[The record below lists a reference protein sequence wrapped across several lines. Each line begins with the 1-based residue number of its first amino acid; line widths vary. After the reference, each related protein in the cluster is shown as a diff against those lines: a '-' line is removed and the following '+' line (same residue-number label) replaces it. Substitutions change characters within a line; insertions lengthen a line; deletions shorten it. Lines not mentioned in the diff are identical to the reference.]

1 MTPLCCLSDLA
12 NDSCQKEQKT
22 KNINGDYLV
31 TSSKPKANP
40 YSLILI
46 FNILTIKNESHHYRT
61 SSTTFYTFS
70 RPDMLLK
77 EKHRSPFRHKQSCV
91 AVLDRLDT
99 NKKGNFGQRGWS
111 PDCFVSEI
119 YPIWGQSR
127 KQLCHRLFLRTPET
141 MFVDLYK
148 IGSRT
153 AFLTRIQWGTL
164 RSDDSDGNENSK
176 KARSNR

>member
-1 MTPLCCLSDLA
+1 M
-12 NDSCQKEQKT
+12 
-22 KNINGDYLV
+22 
-31 TSSKPKANP
+31 
-40 YSLILI
+40 
-46 FNILTIKNESHHYRT
+46 SHIIT
-61 SSTTFYTFS
+61 G
-70 RPDMLLK
+70 RPQRPFTRFPDPICYKK

-127 KQLCHRLFLRTPET
+127 KQLCHRLLLRTPET

-164 RSDDSDGNENSK
+164 RSDDSNGNENGK
-176 KARSNR
+176 KARSNKQNHNSARASRFFVHFFAVTARIRRENAYVHVLWKS